1 MRRSR
6 RQRPAFTLLEVII
19 ALGILAVA
27 LMVLVNTQVSS
38 VFMTTEGERV
48 TTATAL
54 AEEKLKEIMIQLE
67 REGWAS
73 SDIDEEGDFANFGEE
88 DFRGGGL
95 EVEHGDDLADYKFA
109 YTVRRI
115 ELTLPSDLGGTAQQ
129 LAGSGMYGEAVADQ
143 AQQADVGGMPD
154 ISAFIKPNQISEYLA
169 DYFREVRILVWWGE
183 NEDKTDQVEIV
194 HHVINP
200 SGMVNDPETEK

>member
-1 MRRSR
+1 MSRSHPQRR
-6 RQRPAFTLLEVII
+6 AFTLLEVII

-38 VFMTTEGERV
+38 VFMIE
-48 TTATAL
+48 
-54 AEEKLKEIMIQLE
+54 LE

-73 SDIDEEGDFANFGEE
+73 SDIDEEGDFADFGEE

-95 EVEHGDDLADYKFA
+95 EVEQGDDLADYKYA

-129 LAGSGMYGEAVADQ
+129 LAGSGMYGDAVADQ
-143 AQQADVGGMPD
+143 AQRADVGGMPD

-183 NEDKTDQVEIV
+183 NQDNTDQVEIV

-200 SGMVNDPETEK
+200 TGMVNDPETQQ